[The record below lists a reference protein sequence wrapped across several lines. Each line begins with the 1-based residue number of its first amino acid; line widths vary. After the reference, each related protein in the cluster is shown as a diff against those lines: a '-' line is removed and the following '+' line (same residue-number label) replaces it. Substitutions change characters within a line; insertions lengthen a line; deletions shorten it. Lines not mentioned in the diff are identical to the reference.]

1 MERKEQYH
9 TQIGG
14 SIRMLI
20 RVAIAGEN
28 ISLSNKLANLLIAFS
43 VQKLPTGVD
52 ESDVVKYGRR
62 IDVEMDIGFYPTV
75 ESLLHAYKNLDIAFL
90 PYATLEKGRD
100 RLRELFKCN
109 GDCIAVP
116 IGEPDS
122 LVCRYLAVRPGGHIG
137 SCDDEGTLRT
147 LFETCVRES
156 AESVQVLRFTTRKG
170 AHAVNTRE
178 ITYCQSDQKY
188 VQIETA
194 SGTSYRKIGK
204 LDVLAE
210 SLPSFWRI
218 HQSYLVNPAFTVGLD
233 KSEIGWEL
241 RLVDGC
247 RLPVSRAYRK
257 EIEAKFQDCPLN
269 CQK

>member
-1 MERKEQYH
+1 
-9 TQIGG
+9 
-14 SIRMLI
+14 MLI

-28 ISLSNKLANLLIAFS
+28 SSLSNKLANHLIAFS
-43 VQKLPTGVD
+43 IQKLPAGED
-52 ESDVVKYGRR
+52 ESDAVERGRK

-90 PYATLEKGRD
+90 PYATLEKGID
-100 RLRELFKCN
+100 CLRELFRCN
-109 GDCIAVP
+109 SNCIAVP
-116 IGEPDS
+116 IGELDS
-122 LVCRYLAVRPGGHIG
+122 LVCRYLAVRPGGHLG
-137 SCDDEGTLRT
+137 SCDDEGALRA
-147 LFETCVRES
+147 LYETCVRES

-170 AHAVNTRE
+170 AHALSTRE
-178 ITYCQSDQKY
+178 ITYCQSNQKY

-194 SGTSYRKIGK
+194 SGTAYRKIGK

-210 SLPSFWRI
+210 SLPNFWRI

-233 KSEIGWEL
+233 KFETGWEL

-257 EIEAKFQDCPLN
+257 EIEARFQDCPLG